1 MSQDF
6 GSRFVEWLDMIHVG
20 VWLAAVGIGEIYRF
34 RFGGRIAGGGGRGV
48 FGIAD

>member
-1 MSQDF
+1 M
-6 GSRFVEWLDMIHVG
+6 EKEEEEE